1 MNSKWLG
8 RLPALSGAIFAVV
21 AFARGGG
28 DDSAP
33 TASSSGQQI
42 ATYAFHHGLPNS
54 LYHVE
59 LWAYLALMV
68 FSIVLYSRLRAA
80 EPQGAIAAMIVVAAC
95 VVSVAIK
102 IGSFPAVY
110 ALYSSPVQLD
120 PGVARALWVLG
131 DFAFT
136 VSMVVQ
142 ALSLG
147 AVAVSGLLFGG
158 IPRWLSGTA
167 GAVAVA
173 LVIGFLLGGNFPVA
187 PTLAWLL
194 WVLVASVAL
203 FVQAPRAVRGKQ
215 PALTPLATG
224 AV

>member
-42 ATYAFHHGLPNS
+42 ATYAFHHGLPSS

-167 GAVAVA
+167 GAIAVA
-173 LVIGFLLGGNFPVA
+173 LVIGFVLGGNFPVA
-187 PTLAWLL
+187 PTLAWML
-194 WVLVASVAL
+194 WVLVASVAV
-203 FVQAPRAVRGKQ
+203 FVQAPRAVRDKQ
-215 PALTPLATG
+215 PALTPFATG

>member
-80 EPQGAIAAMIVVAAC
+80 EPQGAIAAMIVVGAC

-147 AVAVSGLLFGG
+147 AVAVSGLVYGG

-167 GAVAVA
+167 GAIAVA
-173 LVIGFLLGGNFPVA
+173 LVIGFILGGNFPVA
-187 PTLAWLL
+187 PTLAWML
-194 WVLVASVAL
+194 WLLVAGVAL
-203 FVQAPRAVRGKQ
+203 FVQPPRAVRDKQ
-215 PALTPLATG
+215 PALTPLASG

>member
-147 AVAVSGLLFGG
+147 AVAVSGLVYGG

-167 GAVAVA
+167 GAIAVA
-173 LVIGFLLGGNFPVA
+173 LVIGFILGGNFPVA
-187 PTLAWLL
+187 PTLAWML
-194 WVLVASVAL
+194 WLLVAGVAL
-203 FVQAPRAVRGKQ
+203 FVQPPRAVRDKQ
-215 PALTPLATG
+215 PALTPLASG